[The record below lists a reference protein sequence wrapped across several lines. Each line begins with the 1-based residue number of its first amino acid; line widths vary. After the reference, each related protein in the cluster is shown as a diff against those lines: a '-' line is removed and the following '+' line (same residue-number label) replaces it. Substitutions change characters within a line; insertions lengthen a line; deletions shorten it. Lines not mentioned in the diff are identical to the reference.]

1 MFCRKIRFLFKAVCL
16 NYLKLNWFNYLV
28 IGILALYD
36 LNMATTRL
44 VSLIL
49 QTLSEA
55 HKTLKDYKER
65 KRKRLEFSRSK
76 QTK

>member
-1 MFCRKIRFLFKAVCL
+1 MFCRKMRFLFKAVCL
-16 NYLKLNWFNYLV
+16 NYLKSNWFNYLV
-28 IGILALYD
+28 IGILALCD
-36 LNMATTRL
+36 SNMATTRL

-49 QTLSEA
+49 QTLSDA

-76 QTK
+76 QAK